1 MIRSAGG
8 FASVI
13 ELCDTAIA
21 MSGRDSMRLP
31 MAYCL
36 VDIPCSV
43 PFKSELFFALAKS
56 YIETMRVNESIR
68 FSKIKD

>member
-13 ELCDTAIA
+13 DICDTAIA
-21 MSGRDSMRLP
+21 MSGRDSLRLP
-31 MAYCL
+31 MAYVL

-43 PFKSELFFALAKS
+43 PFKSELFFTLVKS
-56 YIETMRVNESIR
+56 YIENVRITESIR